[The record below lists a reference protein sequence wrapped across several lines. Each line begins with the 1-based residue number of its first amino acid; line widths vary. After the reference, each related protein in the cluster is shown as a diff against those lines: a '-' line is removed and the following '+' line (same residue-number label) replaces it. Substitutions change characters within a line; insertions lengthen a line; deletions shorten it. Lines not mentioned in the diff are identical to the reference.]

1 MSIQYEK
8 EIQKNKIMRDLCETK
23 AILEAYKAIKRVYK
37 KDGKPFAYL
46 GKNFEG
52 CTIKAN
58 DYASQPGENQ
68 LWVYGYGNGCG
79 HVSARIDLY
88 SYVENMKEEEI
99 KHDPIPKTPMLKQL
113 YAFDCDEIEQRIK
126 KEIAVLEKEVERLQ
140 KLYDRFDGIADKLE
154 AAMENFKNEMGND
167 TREYEVRE
175 LIRNVFKGFF

>member
-23 AILEAYKAIKRVYK
+23 AILEAYKVIKRVYK

-46 GKNFEG
+46 GKNFDG
-52 CTIKAN
+52 CTIKAS

-79 HVSARIDLY
+79 YVSAWIDLWCF
-88 SYVENMKEEEI
+88 VEYMKPEEI
-99 KHDPIPKTPMLKQL
+99 KHEPIEKTSMLKQI
-113 YAFDCDEIEQRIK
+113 YAFDCDEIEQAIK
-126 KEIAVLEKEVERLQ
+126 KEIARLEKEVEGLQ
-140 KLYDRFDGIADKLE
+140 SLYDRFDGIAEELE
-154 AAMENFKNEMGND
+154 VAMDNFKNEMGD
-167 TREYEVRE
+167 DIQHYEVRE

>member
-8 EIQKNKIMRDLCETK
+8 EKQMKNIERSLCETK

-52 CTIKAN
+52 CTIKASE
-58 DYASQPGENQ
+58 YAFQPGENQ
-68 LWVYGYGNGCG
+68 LWVYGHGNGCG
-79 HVSARIDLY
+79 HVSDRIDLY
-88 SYVENMKEEEI
+88 SYVEDMKEEEI
-99 KHDPIPKTPMLKQL
+99 KHDPLPKISMLRQL

-140 KLYDRFDGIADKLE
+140 NLYDKFDSIAEKLE
-154 AAMENFKNEMGND
+154 SAMENFGNEMGD
-167 TREYEVRE
+167 DLSEYEVRE
-175 LIRNVFKGFF
+175 LIRNVFGEFF